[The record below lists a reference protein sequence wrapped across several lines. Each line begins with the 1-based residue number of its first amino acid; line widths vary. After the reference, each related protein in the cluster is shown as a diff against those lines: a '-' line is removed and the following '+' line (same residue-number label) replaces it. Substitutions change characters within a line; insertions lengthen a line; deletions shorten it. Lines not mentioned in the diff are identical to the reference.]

1 MTLLLSIIGTLIF
14 WVLWGL
20 AWRNRPI
27 LAFGIFLGTVSVCVV
42 AAIVR
47 PSGIQHV
54 PLWLPPLPFAIVAIG
69 LFFFGALAWWWGKSR

>member
-1 MTLLLSIIGTLIF
+1 MTLYLSIIGMLVLL
-14 WVLWGL
+14 VLWHL

-27 LAFGIFLGTVSVCVV
+27 LAFGIFLGTASVCVI

-54 PLWLPPLPFAIVAIG
+54 PIWLPALPFATVAIA
-69 LFFFGALAWWWGKSR
+69 LFYFGILAWFWGESR